1 MTQAVLFFGA
11 LVAVV
16 WVIWLLDWIARR
28 RDRQAGHERV

>member
-16 WVIWLLDWIARR
+16 WVIWLLDWLARR
-28 RDRQAGHERV
+28 KDQQTNNRAA